1 MVYVSPLLVYPQ
13 EFCQDSLTV
22 FNYNC
27 SGDYRDARAL
37 IGRRLRHI
45 LL

>member
-1 MVYVSPLLVYPQ
+1 MDTERELKGVFISLLYIK
-13 EFCQDSLTV
+13 
-22 FNYNC
+22 YNS

-45 LL
+45 